1 MDNPMIL
8 KSFDFRLSYI
18 DPLTFCFSL
27 AWIIAKIKIKKSKVD
42 DLNNLNKTNKS
53 LCHWPKYI

>member
-1 MDNPMIL
+1 MIL

-27 AWIIAKIKIKKSKVD
+27 AWIVAEVKIKKSKVD
-42 DLNNLNKTNKS
+42 DLNNLIKIKKS
-53 LCHWPKYI
+53 SCH